1 MTYAIIAEGGH
12 QYRVHEGDRLLVN
25 RLEASVGQSVTL
37 GEVLFL
43 VEEAKGTATLVQEG
57 AVEATVIAHRRGKKI
72 RVFTYK
78 AKKRERRTLG
88 FRSDLTEV
96 EIARIHKSRAEHAH
110 KGQKES
116 ASAPVEPEVKAPA
129 RTRAPRKTVALD
141 ESEGK
146 GE

>member
-43 VEEAKGTATLVQEG
+43 VEESKGSSTLVQEG
-57 AVEATVIAHRRGKKI
+57 SVEATVVAHRRGKKL

-96 EIARIHKSRAEHAH
+96 EIAKIHKSRADHAPKGH
-110 KGQKES
+110 KEAASATES
-116 ASAPVEPEVKAPA
+116 AAKALA
-129 RTRAPRKTVALD
+129 RAHTPRKTVALD
-141 ESEGK
+141 DSEGK